1 MRDSCS
7 SQCFYS
13 HMHNNDTPSCLEAQL
28 SNYLLIVYVWR
39 ERFIYLTLYLIVL
52 FSLVL
57 YFKRRS
63 QFEQTDWKPKQ
74 SSASSAVTVSCCENW
89 KHSYR
94 HLLTTTRLQ
103 LGFISCDSV
112 SCCENWKHSYRHLLA
127 TTRLQLGFI
136 CCDSVLLRELET
148 QLSPSTDH
156 NETSARLHQLWQCV
170 LLRELETQ
178 LSPST
183 GHNETSARL
192 HLLWQCPAARTGNS
206 YRHLLATTRLQLG
219 FICCDS
225 VLLREL
231 ETQLSPSTD
240 HNETSARLHLLW
252 QCPAARTGNTAI
264 AIYWPQRDFSSAS
277 SAVTVSCCEN
287 WKHSYRHLLTTTRL
301 QLGFICCDSV
311 LLRELETQLSPST
324 GHNETSARLHLLWQC
339 PAARTG
345 NTAIAIYWPQRDFSS
360 ASSAVTVSCCENWKH
375 SYRHLLATTRLQL
388 GFICCDSVLL
398 WELETAIAIYW
409 PQRDSSSD

>member
-63 QFEQTDWKPKQ
+63 QFEQTDWTPKTKTELGFICCDSVLLRELETQ
-74 SSASSAVTVSCCENW
+74 LSPSTGHNETSARLHLRWQCPAARTGNTAIAIYWPQRDFSSASSAVTVSCCENW

-94 HLLTTTRLQ
+94 HLLT
-103 LGFISCDSV
+103 
-112 SCCENWKHSYRHLLA
+112 

-192 HLLWQCPAARTGNS
+192 HLLWQCPAARTGN
-206 YRHLLATTRLQLG
+206 
-219 FICCDS
+219 
-225 VLLREL
+225 
-231 ETQLSPSTD
+231 
-240 HNETSARLHLLW
+240 
-252 QCPAARTGNTAI
+252 
-264 AIYWPQRDFSSAS
+264 
-277 SAVTVSCCEN
+277 
-287 WKHSYRHLLTTTRL
+287 
-301 QLGFICCDSV
+301 
-311 LLRELETQLSPST
+311 
-324 GHNETSARLHLLWQC
+324 
-339 PAARTG
+339 
-345 NTAIAIYWPQRDFSS
+345 TAIAIYWPQRDFSS

-388 GFICCDSVLL
+388 RLSDCARLQV
-398 WELETAIAIYW
+398 IA
-409 PQRDSSSD
+409 RHLHDFLFFFFFFFFFF